1 MRRWLACAMFAMLAA
16 CVQAPTQV
24 PAPARDPA
32 AKMASL
38 PKVTQGSATGWGGM
52 APLGDGRYLIVHD
65 NKANE
70 PGTRL
75 STFDPMTSRPQAL
88 SQPVALIDWRH
99 PQGISNDLESV
110 CALEGRPGEVLAAE
124 SGYYKGQYGRIFH
137 LKIAG
142 QTAEILR
149 THALPRDLVD
159 EKPANYEGL
168 ACQRQADGRT
178 LLILGERGGGAP
190 RPQGSLR
197 IGWLDADLRAVR
209 WDAAIVPVRAAGTW
223 SAQYQVRDIA
233 DLALEPDGT
242 LWSVAAIDPGDQGPF
257 RSMIWRVGT
266 VDGSQAQPMRLSP
279 PVVGWTLE
287 GLKVEAIATPDPR
300 LQGVRLLM
308 ATDDEAYGAAWRTL
322 GAPETLQ
329 P

>member
-1 MRRWLACAMFAMLAA
+1 MRLLIATAVLAALAA
-16 CVQAPTQV
+16 CVHVPTQ
-24 PAPARDPA
+24 DA
-32 AKMASL
+32 AMKKMAAL

-52 APLGDGRYLIVHD
+52 ASLGDGRYLIVHD

-75 STFDPMTSRPQAL
+75 STFDPATSRPQAL
-88 SQPVALIDWRH
+88 SQPVALIDWHH

-110 CALEGRPGEVLAAE
+110 CALPGHPGEVLAAE

-137 LKIAG
+137 LKVVG

-149 THALPRDLVD
+149 THALPRDAAG

-168 ACQRQADGRT
+168 VCQQLADGRT

-197 IGWLDADLRAVR
+197 AGWLDAEGNAVR
-209 WDAAIVPVRAAGTW
+209 WAEQSLPVRAAGTW
-223 SAQYQVRDIA
+223 STDYQVRDIA
-233 DLALEPDGT
+233 DLALEADGT
-242 LWSVAAIDPGDQGPF
+242 LWSVATIDPGDQGPF

-266 VDGSQAQPMRLSP
+266 VDGSKAQPIELLP
-279 PVVGWTLE
+279 AAVGWTLE
-287 GLKVEAIATPDPR
+287 GLKVEAITTPEPTMK
-300 LQGVRLLM
+300 GVRLIM
-308 ATDDEAYGAAWRTL
+308 ATDDEDYGAAWRTL
-322 GAPETLQ
+322 GAPENPPQ